1 MKLNYIT
8 VMVRNME
15 KSLDFYE
22 KLVGLKVMNKME
34 MAAGRIAFLSNGEGE
49 TMLEIIEFADSK
61 KVETRGMVMSYAAGE
76 SLEEIRARA
85 EELGYSPS
93 AMRIFP
99 YCRGCLCSFGAYL
112 HLLLPY
118 ICAESSVN
126 RNTAYTGIVSRYTN
140 R

>member
-49 TMLEIIEFADSK
+49 TMLEILEFADSE

-93 AMRIFP
+93 EITDMAPKPKYFTVLDPDGITVEF
-99 YCRGCLCSFGAYL
+99 
-112 HLLLPY
+112 
-118 ICAESSVN
+118 SVHH
-126 RNTAYTGIVSRYTN
+126 S
-140 R
+140 

>member
-76 SLEEIRARA
+76 RESLEEIRARA

-93 AMRIFP
+93 EITDMAPKPKYFTVLDPDGITVEF
-99 YCRGCLCSFGAYL
+99 
-112 HLLLPY
+112 
-118 ICAESSVN
+118 SVHH
-126 RNTAYTGIVSRYTN
+126 S
-140 R
+140 